1 MTKFSVTFISF
12 ILFSLFTTAQEIKY
26 KAVWDLSSSD
36 TTTQAAVF
44 RQMNNVRAEMPDV
57 ELEVVF
63 HGKGIYTVMKDSIQ
77 FRSRIKIS
85 KEMGV
90 SMVVCNNSM
99 KRLKIDAKELA
110 SEVVIV
116 PSAMAQLIKKQAQG
130 WSYIKASH

>member
-77 FRSRIKIS
+77 FRSRIKIA

-130 WSYIKASH
+130 WSYIKASQ

>member
-26 KAVWDLSSSD
+26 KVVWDLSSSD

-77 FRSRIKIS
+77 FRSRIKIA

>member
-77 FRSRIKIS
+77 FRSRIKIA

-90 SMVVCNNSM
+90 KMVVCNNSM
-99 KRLKIDAKELA
+99 KRLKVDPSELTA
-110 SEVVIV
+110 EVGVV
-116 PSAMAQLIKKQAQG
+116 PSAMVELIKKQAAG

>member
-63 HGKGIYTVMKDSIQ
+63 HGKGIYTLMKDSIQ
-77 FRSRIKIS
+77 FRSRIKIA

>member
-77 FRSRIKIS
+77 FRSRIKIA